1 MTQRRNHPLRR
12 WTTGLTALALLL
24 SAYGAGGFRPQ
35 AEETSSLSVP
45 DAESAAAGIPSYAD
59 YRQRQAPAPSGSFVL
74 EAGAGYTAAG
84 ASPEKRSDFSGQPG
98 DALLLPDEGS
108 VTWSFTVEQEG
119 YYTLEFLYYPVEGQG
134 NTILRDILLDG
145 ALPFAESEEVAFE
158 RRWVNVD
165 RESFDGS
172 GNQIRPRH

>member
-35 AEETSSLSVP
+35 AEETSSLSAP
-45 DAESAAAGIPSYAD
+45 EAESAAAGIPSYAD

-84 ASPEKRSDFSGQPG
+84 ASPVSITVLRTPRALSCAMASGASG
-98 DALLLPDEGS
+98 LISSEM
-108 VTWSFTVEQEG
+108 TR
-119 YYTLEFLYYPVEGQG
+119 YP
-134 NTILRDILLDG
+134 
-145 ALPFAESEEVAFE
+145 A
-158 RRWVNVD
+158 
-165 RESFDGS
+165 
-172 GNQIRPRH
+172 